1 MRGSVV
7 GSLWALVLG
16 GAGLG
21 VASLV
26 SEQPAGNAPPKVPQ
40 LAAPEVAVVAAPS
53 ELTTPPAAVNREY
66 VVTAPRVST
75 PAAEVSEP
83 APDTEPAAPPQTL
96 QVDTALSTPTDV
108 TDADIAAALEEPV
121 LPATTGAPPQFP
133 SHEEDVVIA
142 TQPAQAEAAD
152 ATPDDAEVA
161 GVIEDVAVPD
171 ETAASAAQEQDA
183 QAVAAEDTAPE
194 VEIFSEPE
202 MAVVPDETPGSDGIT
217 PFDLAEA
224 ATPADIQPK
233 PMVVTPPIVAQPAA
247 PVLPQTDETPAP
259 VVIAPAPEA
268 PMSVDPAPTTPVSR
282 VRVNRPGAT
291 PAEDTV
297 PSVEAEAE
305 SEISLEDTPALQ
317 RYATAFENP
326 ASLPMMS
333 VLVIDDGSQGDMSAS
348 IADLPMPVT
357 VVLNALDQGVA
368 ARSAAYRAAGVE
380 IAMQT
385 TLPAGAVPTDVEVA
399 FEAAFGLLPEAVL
412 LYEDGTGVVQDNRAV
427 SSQVVQILAAD
438 GRGLITMQ
446 RGLGTAQRTAQD
458 AGVPAT
464 TVLRDLDA
472 NGEDPGAIKRG
483 LDQSALRARQQGSV
497 VLVAR
502 AQPDTLS
509 VLRDWAQTLD
519 KTQMLL
525 VPASAILIDS
535 DT

>member
-161 GVIEDVAVPD
+161 GVIEDVAVSD
-171 ETAASAAQEQDA
+171 ETAASATQEQDA

-194 VEIFSEPE
+194 VEDFANWCDEVLAP
-202 MAVVPDETPGSDGIT
+202 AV
-217 PFDLAEA
+217 A
-224 ATPADIQPK
+224 
-233 PMVVTPPIVAQPAA
+233 AQPWS
-247 PVLPQTDETPAP
+247 
-259 VVIAPAPEA
+259 APA
-268 PMSVDPAPTTPVSR
+268 
-282 VRVNRPGAT
+282 
-291 PAEDTV
+291 
-297 PSVEAEAE
+297 
-305 SEISLEDTPALQ
+305 
-317 RYATAFENP
+317 
-326 ASLPMMS
+326 
-333 VLVIDDGSQGDMSAS
+333 
-348 IADLPMPVT
+348 
-357 VVLNALDQGVA
+357 
-368 ARSAAYRAAGVE
+368 
-380 IAMQT
+380 
-385 TLPAGAVPTDVEVA
+385 
-399 FEAAFGLLPEAVL
+399 
-412 LYEDGTGVVQDNRAV
+412 
-427 SSQVVQILAAD
+427 
-438 GRGLITMQ
+438 
-446 RGLGTAQRTAQD
+446 
-458 AGVPAT
+458 
-464 TVLRDLDA
+464 
-472 NGEDPGAIKRG
+472 
-483 LDQSALRARQQGSV
+483 
-497 VLVAR
+497 
-502 AQPDTLS
+502 
-509 VLRDWAQTLD
+509 
-519 KTQMLL
+519 
-525 VPASAILIDS
+525 
-535 DT
+535 